1 MSKQL
6 GTIGFK
12 QIVKNYQ
19 SLAVLGE
26 QIILHKQHIKN
37 VKPELL
43 DKEFNALKIR
53 QNIFNNMNTVI
64 NYGKIILVLLMNF
77 GLDINY
83 SNLNHNF

>member
-1 MSKQL
+1 MTKQL

-43 DKEFNALKIR
+43 DKEFNEQENRIQHFFDNAEYYDKLWK
-53 QNIFNNMNTVI
+53 NNTNSI
-64 NYGKIILVLLMNF
+64 NEFWTGY
-77 GLDINY
+77 
-83 SNLNHNF
+83 

>member
-1 MSKQL
+1 MSRQL

-43 DKEFNALKIR
+43 DKEFNAQENRIE
-53 QNIFNNMNTVI
+53 QFFNNAEYCDKLWKNNTSSV
-64 NYGKIILVLLMNF
+64 NEFWTGY
-77 GLDINY
+77 
-83 SNLNHNF
+83 